1 MSPHPSPSPP
11 TRLPRK
17 LMVAGMLSSAFEWYD
32 FFIYGTAAA
41 LVFGPVFFPD
51 SSTNAGILLSFAT
64 FWAGFVARPIGG
76 IVLASLGDRIGRK
89 PILLISLVLMTIG
102 TVAIGLLPGAAS
114 IGIAAPI
121 LLVVLRFVQGIA
133 VGAQWGG
140 VVLLLTESAGPKHK
154 GRAGAFGQMGST
166 LGFALGGAVFVTM
179 TATTTSE
186 QFASWGWRVPF
197 LASLLLLPIVL
208 YIHYRVEDS
217 PEFNQLQKQ
226 AAARPTAPRAPVREA
241 LRTHGRL
248 IALGAGMLFSINAVS
263 YIVMTGILSYGTTTL
278 GLARSELLTTVLI
291 ATTVAIIAIYLSA
304 ALSDRVGRRPL
315 VIAGCALMAA
325 WAFPFFWLINTGNIL
340 LVGVAAFIAYG
351 SAGIA
356 YGPAAAYIA
365 ELFPPR
371 MRYSGATLVY
381 QTAAILIS
389 GGTPFLMTAL
399 LTMTG
404 TSVSVSAFM
413 LIMAL
418 ISLVSAFFLPETY
431 RPGVAAQP
439 HVDIDVHPMPKSETA
454 PVE

>member
-1 MSPHPSPSPP
+1 
-11 TRLPRK
+11 
-17 LMVAGMLSSAFEWYD
+17 MLSSAFEWYD

-41 LVFGPVFFPD
+41 LVFGQVFFPD
-51 SSTNAGILLSFAT
+51 ASTNAGILLAFAT
-64 FWAGFVARPIGG
+64 FWAGFIARPIGG
-76 IVLASLGDRIGRK
+76 VVLASLGDRIGRK
-89 PILLISLVLMTIG
+89 PILLLCLILMTVG

-114 IGIAAPI
+114 IGVAAPI
-121 LLVVLRFVQGIA
+121 LLVVFRFIQGIA

-140 VVLLLTESAGPKHK
+140 VVLLLTESAGPQHK

-186 QFASWGWRVPF
+186 QFASWGWRIPF
-197 LASLLLLPIVL
+197 LASLLLLPIVI

-217 PEFNQLQKQ
+217 PEFNQLQEQ

-241 LRTHGRL
+241 LRTHARV

-278 GLARSELLTTVLI
+278 GLDRSELLTTVLI
-291 ATTVAIIAIYLSA
+291 ATSIAIVALYISA

-325 WAFPFFWLINTGNIL
+325 WAFPFFWLINTGNIV
-340 LVGVAAFIAYG
+340 LVGLAAFVAYG

-371 MRYSGATLVY
+371 MRYSGATLIY
-381 QTAAILIS
+381 QTAAILVS

-404 TSVSVSAFM
+404 TSVSVSIFM
-413 LIMAL
+413 LAMAL
-418 ISLVSAFFLPETY
+418 VSLASAILLPETY
-431 RPGVAAQP
+431 RVSTAGQA
-439 HVDIDVHPMPKSETA
+439 HLDSDNRETPA
-454 PVE
+454 SAPTPVE